1 MKTSTLLRFGH
12 VAARYQLTG
21 QRAPLNTMIALT
33 EAGCGKGELSADG
46 GFVESGADA
55 NIARERRFIETP

>member
-33 EAGCGKGELSADG
+33 D
-46 GFVESGADA
+46 
-55 NIARERRFIETP
+55 